1 MYLLSSIAVQMTVI
15 STINTSF
22 SSHKKT
28 SLCFQKEANNKNLLE
43 VLLERELNS
52 SLFLFYIIKY
62 YSDKKQNAFSNFW
75 ESKRRLTTNKK
86 TACMMVFTG
95 AFEVARTCNCS
106 NYCNYI
112 ISKGIY

>member
-43 VLLERELNS
+43 VLLERELNALFFVLLQRLRYYTYFTLFS
-52 SLFLFYIIKY
+52 KLNIQKEEKVPSPPRYTHSLIMLDLKALFASIIA
-62 YSDKKQNAFSNFW
+62 N
-75 ESKRRLTTNKK
+75 
-86 TACMMVFTG
+86 TAAV
-95 AFEVARTCNCS
+95 CNS
-106 NYCNYI
+106 VWL
-112 ISKGIY
+112 

>member
-28 SLCFQKEANNKNLLE
+28 SLCFQKKANNKNLLE

-52 SLFLFYIIKY
+52 SLFCFASEAPL
-62 YSDKKQNAFSNFW
+62 SHNFTNVFKT
-75 ESKRRLTTNKK
+75 EYTKRRESAIPAKVHALSHN
-86 TACMMVFTG
+86 A
-95 AFEVARTCNCS
+95 
-106 NYCNYI
+106 
-112 ISKGIY
+112 